1 MSTLFHH
8 REDAE
13 DPDLQVYSRRISLRA
28 PPLPNLCP
36 VLTIPPGRA
45 ADWHQRIGTYETLP
59 APKCVA
65 FRKDM
70 PQPLWELRLNP
81 DYGTLPGVPLLEAL
95 QGVGVL
101 GAGVPP
107 YSQRAVSMNIY
118 WPQMGNFDYEE
129 WFESADIGS
138 VPLNIVAFLIA
149 DLYRKLFER
158 VGPSIHAAS
167 PRWQIRPQEDAFGV
181 CFGQLRLTRLYSYDY
196 TRVYPEIVVV
206 TPR

>member
-13 DPDLQVYSRRISLRA
+13 DPDLQIYSRRISLRA
-28 PPLPNLCP
+28 PPLPNLVSVTFPATRLVTSFLIHLMLLQCP
-36 VLTIPPGRA
+36 ILTIPPGRA
-45 ADWHQRIGTYETLP
+45 ADWHQHIGTYETLP

-118 WPQMGNFDYEE
+118 
-129 WFESADIGS
+129 
-138 VPLNIVAFLIA
+138 
-149 DLYRKLFER
+149 
-158 VGPSIHAAS
+158 VGGPPACLSRDVKIYGTF
-167 PRWQIRPQEDAFGV
+167 R
-181 CFGQLRLTRLYSYDY
+181 
-196 TRVYPEIVVV
+196 
-206 TPR
+206 